1 VQASAAVRLGDS
13 MLLCSAESAIHSAES
28 AAELAYDEMPDTSQ
42 ALLEQAMPLVLE
54 ADACELAPA

>member
-13 MLLCSAESAIHSAES
+13 MLLCSAES